1 MNEPI
6 RFYAYVE
13 LDKSVT
19 PPVIKSVSLTRA
31 EARARI
37 KIRMERGENVS
48 ALRVRRAK
56 VTTFES

>member
-1 MNEPI
+1 MNEPV

-19 PPVIKSVSLTRA
+19 PPTPISVSLTRA
-31 EARARI
+31 A
-37 KIRMERGENVS
+37 IREIIDAKAAAGQDVS
-48 ALRVRRAK
+48 QLRVRRAK